1 MRRTYIIAGIMSIL
15 VLLGFGGWYLANSLE
30 RERQDVR
37 VAIDETKPCSAH
49 SGESANMFANIKG
62 EEFDKAFIVDMLAHH
77 EGAVNMA
84 EGALAATDRP
94 EIRTLATEII
104 EAQSKEIAEMRTW
117 QKEWGYPVTAAQGHA
132 GHGGNPDSMSD
143 SMTAM
148 TDGLRGLTDEVF
160 DQKFLEL
167 MIEHHQQAV
176 DMAKYAETNAYHPE
190 IKELGGA
197 IISAQET
204 EIATMKEWQK
214 SWGFP
219 VSENKNTNSS
229 TRCEL

>member
-1 MRRTYIIAGIMSIL
+1 MRRTYFIAGIISIV
-15 VLLGFGGWYLANSLE
+15 VLLSFGGWYLANSLE
-30 RERQDVR
+30 REREAVSTAADG
-37 VAIDETKPCSAH
+37 AKPCTAH
-49 SGESANMFANIKG
+49 TEQPDNMFANIKG

-94 EIRTLATEII
+94 EIRTLVTAII

-117 QKEWGYPVTAAQGHA
+117 QKDWGYPVTAAEGHA
-132 GHGGNPDSMSD
+132 GHGGNADGMRDSM
-143 SMTAM
+143 MEM
-148 TDGLRGLTDEVF
+148 TDGLRGLTDEAF

-176 DMAKYAETNAYHPE
+176 DMAKYAETNAFHPE
-190 IKELGGA
+190 IKDLGGA